1 MLKIENLH
9 ANVDGTEILRGID
22 LEVNA
27 GEIHAI
33 MGPNGSGKSTLASV
47 LAGREDY
54 EVTQGKVT
62 FDGADLLDMDVAERA
77 CAGLFLGFQYPVE
90 IPGVSNLYMLRAAIN
105 ARRNARGEG
114 EIDAMEFMQQV
125 NEKIAHV
132 DMNPD
137 MAKRGVNEGFSGG
150 EKKRNEVFQML
161 MLEPKLAILDETD
174 SGLDID
180 ALKTVAYGIN
190 ALRSPE
196 RATVLV
202 THYKRLLEHVVP
214 DKVHVLAGGR
224 IVRTGGIELADTLE
238 ESGYAGIEQAD
249 TQAQAS

>member
-1 MLKIENLH
+1 
-9 ANVDGTEILRGID
+9 
-22 LEVNA
+22 
-27 GEIHAI
+27 
-33 MGPNGSGKSTLASV
+33 GS
-47 LAGREDY
+47 
-54 EVTQGKVT
+54 VT
-62 FDGADLLDMDVAERA
+62 FMGRDLLAMETEERA
-77 CAGLFLGFQYPVE
+77 AAGLFLGFQYPVE
-90 IPGVSNLYMLRAAIN
+90 IPGVGLSTFLKTAVNAVRRVRGEKEYDAIEFLRLIKAEAAKLSMPEDMLRRA
-105 ARRNARGEG
+105 
-114 EIDAMEFMQQV
+114 V
-125 NEKIAHV
+125 NV
-132 DMNPD
+132 
-137 MAKRGVNEGFSGG
+137 GFSGG